1 MANNASLTWT
11 TFGVAVCAALGT
23 FLFGFDTGIITTTIA
38 HASFTEYMDNP
49 SSAITGAI
57 VSSYIGGEA
66 VGSIITIILGDKL
79 GRTRYMQVLS
89 VLVTIA
95 VIIQTAA
102 VNMGMFLAGRALA
115 GIAVG
120 YVECFPY
127 SNSN

>member
-1 MANNASLTWT
+1 
-11 TFGVAVCAALGT
+11 
-23 FLFGFDTGIITTTIA
+23 
-38 HASFTEYMDNP
+38 MDNP
-49 SSAITGAI
+49 SSAITGAVSLRGFGYVLHQATVWHGQI

-120 YVECFPY
+120 
-127 SNSN
+127 